1 MKILPDLPGLQLK
14 KALAIV
20 TLSTLFSVAADL
32 QAQPP
37 VQNRQ
42 TADAVPGFAQQ
53 KAAEGDA
60 DKTDKAI
67 KADDKDVDPL
77 PPQELTDD
85 LMFKLLRGELAT
97 QRGDW
102 QLGYVTMMAAA
113 QQTRDPRLARRAAE
127 IALTARQVGE
137 GLAAV
142 KLWRELAPHSDEADQ
157 FYLGLIMLEGDMTEA
172 KTVLV
177 QRLQE
182 VKPQVRGLL
191 IMQMQ
196 RLLSRMND
204 KAAAFA
210 ILEEISA
217 PYQTLYETHL
227 ALSQSAFT
235 KGDLERAHS
244 EAQIALKMKPDLEL
258 AALMMAQSTKD
269 HSEAQQTL
277 KTFLDDHPKARDARI
292 AYAKLLIDDKRSD
305 EARIQLDILIKNNP
319 DDLTALYAMGVL
331 GAQTSDF
338 AMAEKYLTAYLK
350 ALEEHPDET
359 RDATQALQILAQIA
373 IERQDYQTALNWLS
387 QVGPGPAYI
396 GTQIQRALLMAK
408 LNDIEGARTLLHQL
422 QPAGQRDQAQVI
434 VAEAQILRDANRMPE
449 ALDVMKKG
457 VERIPDDTSLLYD
470 YAMLAEKAER
480 LDLMEPL
487 LRKVIK
493 LAPDNQHAYNALGYA
508 FADRNMRLQE
518 ALTLIQKALQ
528 LAPED
533 PFILDSMGWVQFR
546 LGRMKEAEEYLRR
559 AYTLR
564 PDVEIGTHL
573 GEVLWA
579 KGEKGT
585 AQELWR
591 DANQKDPQN
600 DTLKSTLARLRI
612 SL

>member
-1 MKILPDLPGLQLK
+1 MK

-20 TLSTLFSVAADL
+20 TLSTLFSVVANL
-32 QAQPP
+32 QAQPL
-37 VQNRQ
+37 VQNKK
-42 TADAVPGFAQQ
+42 TADAAPTSAQQ
-53 KAAEGDA
+53 KPAAATVSKA
-60 DKTDKAI
+60 DKGS
-67 KADDKDVDPL
+67 DDEDGPL
-77 PPQELTDD
+77 PSVELTDD
-85 LMFKLLRGELAT
+85 LMFKLLRGELAS

-102 QLGYVTMMAAA
+102 QLGYVTMMVAA

-127 IALTARQVGE
+127 IALTAHQVNE
-137 GLAAV
+137 GLTAV

-157 FYLGLIMLEGDMTEA
+157 FYLGLVMLEGDMTEA
-172 KTVLV
+172 KSVLV

-191 IMQMQ
+191 LMQIQ
-196 RLLSRMND
+196 RLLARMND

-210 ILEEISA
+210 MMEELAA

-227 ALSQSAFT
+227 ALSQSALSM
-235 KGDLERAHS
+235 GDLERAHS

-269 HSEAQQTL
+269 RSEALQIL
-277 KTFLDDHPKARDARI
+277 KRFLDDNPNARDARI
-292 AYAKLLIDDKRSD
+292 AYAKVLIDDKRPD
-305 EARIQLDILIKNNP
+305 EARGQLDILLKNNP
-319 DDLTALYAMGVL
+319 EDLTALYAVGVL
-331 GAQTSDF
+331 AAQTNDF
-338 AMAEKYLTAYLK
+338 ATAEKYLTAYLS
-350 ALEEHPDET
+350 ALEAHPEEN
-359 RDATQALQILAQIA
+359 RDSTQALQILAQIA
-373 IERQDYQTALNWLS
+373 IERKDYQGALKWLA
-387 QVGPGPAYI
+387 QVDEGPAYI
-396 GTQIQRALLMAK
+396 GAQLQSALLMAK
-408 LNDIEGARTLLHQL
+408 IGDVEGARNLLHQL
-422 QPAGQRDQAQVI
+422 KPAGQRDETQI
-434 VAEAQILRDANRMPE
+434 VFAEAQILRDANRMPE
-449 ALDVMKKG
+449 ALAVMKKG
-457 VERIPDDTSLLYD
+457 VARFPDDTSLMYD
-470 YAMLAEKAER
+470 YAMLAESAER

-487 LRKVIK
+487 LRKIIK

-508 FADRNMRLQE
+508 FADRNIRLPE

-546 LGRMKEAEEYLRR
+546 LGHLKQAEEYLRH

-573 GEVLWA
+573 GEVLWS

-600 DTLKSTLARLRI
+600 STLKSTLARLRVN
-612 SL
+612 L